1 MLKVG
6 LTGNIGCGKSTI
18 SSLLEMRDY
27 HIIDADLVTRDIYEY
42 EDMIERIKIYFP
54 AAVKNETVDR
64 KTLGDIVFSDK
75 DKLLTL
81 NRIVH
86 DKILSIIEMRIVLYS
101 RIHGDGGVVIIDGAL
116 LYETDFNKNLDK
128 MIVVYCR
135 EDEQLNR
142 ILDRDKL
149 TVPQALSRINSQ
161 QDQAEKVKSADYVV
175 DNSGS
180 IEDLYPKIDALEE
193 KLLEWIEEKKSS

>member
-42 EDMIERIKIYFP
+42 EDMIDRIKIYFP

-86 DKILSIIEMRIVLYS
+86 DKILSIIEMRIALYS